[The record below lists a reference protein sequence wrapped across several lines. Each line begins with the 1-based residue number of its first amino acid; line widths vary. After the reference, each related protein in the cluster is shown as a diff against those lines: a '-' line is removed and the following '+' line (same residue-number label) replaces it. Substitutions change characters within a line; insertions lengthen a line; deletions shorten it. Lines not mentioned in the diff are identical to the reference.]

1 MKFFNFLKI
10 LSMNVEWCPSTKQ
23 KLTYIFF
30 GAESTRNLGA
40 KLWNKVPE
48 NIKSFELL
56 NVFKSKIKYWIPN
69 HCSCRIC
76 KTYIGQVG
84 FINQTDVF
92 VESTICLTYLILN
105 DKILKISF
113 KIIVKVFNPLLLKI
127 YLFIVPYNDCT
138 L

>member
-1 MKFFNFLKI
+1 M
-10 LSMNVEWCPSTKQ
+10 
-23 KLTYIFF
+23 
-30 GAESTRNLGA
+30 
-40 KLWNKVPE
+40 WNKVPE